1 MAAAEIKE
9 MLKTAKTQ
17 RQQFAAL
24 HGDQLLADGSIPI
37 TFTKVSKEIKVSFNC
52 GSLLYIPAHYDLIR
66 LIFVNSIGQP
76 STHWAENRNESHN
89 PWIRWSWKNKYII
102 QTETK

>member
-1 MAAAEIKE
+1 MNCEQVSRQDDARVLMAAAEIKE

-37 TFTKVSKEIKVSFNC
+37 TFTKVSKEIKVSF
-52 GSLLYIPAHYDLIR
+52 H
-66 LIFVNSIGQP
+66 
-76 STHWAENRNESHN
+76 
-89 PWIRWSWKNKYII
+89 
-102 QTETK
+102 